1 MKFDKLHK
9 LIIVITSI
17 FLFASCSE
25 QMEYRENQNYQKDY
39 IQLNFSNVGGLISNI
54 YAQLDYD
61 FGNYDGAMLASASD
75 EAEYAWESSSIH
87 DFYNGS
93 WGPSN
98 PKASVWNSS
107 YSAIQNCNLFLE
119 EFLGLTFPELALND
133 DYQAQMFRYNNYEN
147 EVRFLRAYFYFNL
160 IRQYGDVPFYTKVMT
175 PDEINTLTRTPYED
189 IVQFIVD
196 ECDAI
201 VNKIPVDYTKLGS
214 MAIPGSQENGRANR
228 ITVLALKARTLL
240 YAASP
245 LFNTNNNKELWHQ
258 AALAN
263 KAVIDSSLVHGYHLE
278 DYTQIWGPHNWE
290 SKEAIFVRRI
300 TETSGSNVL
309 ESRNYPIGVEGG
321 NSGNCPT
328 QTLVDA
334 YQMKSTGK
342 FWDDPESGYDA
353 SNPYAG
359 RDPRFNMTIVKNGD
373 TKWPF
378 YNTQPIQTYFGGANG
393 EPISGATPTGYYLKK
408 LLDSSIDLRPGKET
422 RSRHSWITYRLGE
435 FYLNYAEAVYNYLG
449 SADGTSSEFQM
460 SAREAVNVIRSRQ
473 GVEMPELEA
482 GLSNDKF
489 WELYTNERMVELAF
503 EGHRFWDVRRW
514 KEGQK
519 LSSIDRM
526 KITRN
531 ADNTYSYRRESVNRL
546 WEDKM
551 YFFPI
556 PQSELLKNDNLTQNP
571 GYETNI

>member
-1 MKFDKLHK
+1 MKLDKLK
-9 LIIVITSI
+9 IVIVAITSS
-17 FLFASCSE
+17 FLFASCSDE
-25 QMEYRENQNYQKDY
+25 MEYREHQNYQKDY
-39 IQLNFSNVGGLISNI
+39 IQLNFANVGGLVSNI

-61 FGNYDGAMLASASD
+61 FGIYGGAMLASASD

-93 WGPSN
+93 WSPSN
-98 PKASVWNSS
+98 PKASTWNSS
-107 YSAIQNCNLFLE
+107 YTAIQDCNLFLE
-119 EFLGLTFPELALND
+119 EYLGLTFPELALND

-160 IRQYGDVPFYTKVMT
+160 IRQYGDVPFFTKVMT
-175 PDEINTLTRTPYED
+175 TNEVNTLTRTPYED
-189 IVQFIVD
+189 IVEFIVD

-201 VNKIPVDYTKLGS
+201 VNKIPLDYTKLGS
-214 MAIPGSQENGRANR
+214 MAIPGNQENGRVNR

-245 LFNTNNNKELWHQ
+245 LFNTENNSDLWHQ

-263 KAVIDSSLVHGYHLE
+263 KNVIDSCLAHGYALAN
-278 DYTQIWGPHNWE
+278 YTNIWGTTNWQ

-309 ESRNYPIGVEGG
+309 ESRNFPIGVEGG

-342 FWDDPESGYDA
+342 FWNDPESGFDPE
-353 SNPYAG
+353 NPYNN

-373 TKWPF
+373 TKWPT
-378 YNTQPIQTYFGGANG
+378 YNSLPIQTYFGGANG

-408 LLDSSIDLRPGKET
+408 MLDSSIDLRPGKTT

-435 FYLNYAEAVYNYLG
+435 FYLNYAEAVFKYLG
-449 SADGTSSEFQM
+449 TADATSAEFPM
-460 SAREAVNVIRSRQ
+460 SATDAVNVIRNRT
-473 GVEMPELEA
+473 GVNMPELA
-482 GLSNDKF
+482 SGLSNDDF
-489 WELYTNERMVELAF
+489 WRYYTNERMVELAF

-519 LSSIDRM
+519 FSKIDRM

-531 ADNTYSYRRESVNRL
+531 SDDTYNYTRQTVNRL
-546 WEDKM
+546 WHDRM

-571 GYETNI
+571 GYEKIM

>member
-1 MKFDKLHK
+1 MKLDKLQI
-9 LIIVITSI
+9 LFIVMTST
-17 FLFASCSE
+17 FLFASCSDE
-25 QMEYRENQNYQKDY
+25 MDYREHQNYQKDY
-39 IQLNFSNVGGLISNI
+39 IQLNFANVGGLVSNI

-75 EAEYAWESSSIH
+75 EAEYAWESNPIH

-93 WGPSN
+93 WSPSN
-98 PKASVWNSS
+98 AKASTWNNS
-107 YSAIQNCNLFLE
+107 YTAIQDCNLFLE
-119 EFLGLTFPELALND
+119 EYLGLTFPELALND

-160 IRQYGDVPFYTKVMT
+160 IRQYGDVPFFTKVMKT
-175 PDEINTLTRTPYED
+175 EEVNSLTRTPYKD
-189 IVQFIVD
+189 IVEFIVD

-201 VNKIPVDYTKLGS
+201 VNKIPLDYTKLGS
-214 MAIPGSQENGRANR
+214 MAIPGNQENGRVNR

-245 LFNTNNNKELWHQ
+245 LFNAENNSDLWYQ

-263 KAVIDSSLVHGYHLE
+263 KAVIDSCLTHGYKLE
-278 DYTQIWGPHNWE
+278 AYTKIWGTTNWQ
-290 SKEAIFVRRI
+290 SKEAIFVRRM
-300 TETSGSNVL
+300 TETSGSNIL
-309 ESRNYPIGVEGG
+309 ESRNFPIGVEGG

-342 FWDDPESGYDA
+342 FWNDPESGFDPT
-353 SNPYAG
+353 NPYNN

-373 TKWPF
+373 TKWPT
-378 YNTQPIQTYFGGANG
+378 YNTLPIQTYFGGANG

-408 LLDSSIDLRPGKET
+408 MLDSSIDLRPGKNT

-435 FYLNYAEAVYNYLG
+435 FYLNYAETVFKYLG
-449 SADGTSSEFQM
+449 TADATSAEFPM
-460 SAREAVNVIRSRQ
+460 SAREAVNVIRNRA
-473 GVEMPELEA
+473 GVAMPGLA
-482 GLSNDKF
+482 TGLSNDEC
-489 WELYTNERMVELAF
+489 WRYYTNERMVELAF

-514 KEGQK
+514 KEGEK
-519 LSSIDRM
+519 FKRIDRM

-531 ADNTYSYRRESVNRL
+531 SDGTLDYTRQTVDRL
-546 WEDKM
+546 WQDKM

-556 PQSELLKNDNLTQNP
+556 PQSELLKNDNLSQNP
-571 GYETNI
+571 GYETN

>member
-87 DFYNGS
+87 DFYNRP

>member
-9 LIIVITSI
+9 LIIAITSI
-17 FLFASCSE
+17 FLFTSCNE

-107 YSAIQNCNLFLE
+107 YAAIQDCNLFLE
-119 EFLGLTFPELALND
+119 EYLGLTFPELALND
-133 DYQAQMFRYNNYEN
+133 DYEAQMYRYRNYEN

-175 PDEINTLTRTPYED
+175 PDEVNTLTRTPYEN

-201 VNKIPVDYTKLGS
+201 VDKIPVDYTKLGS

-228 ITVLALKARTLL
+228 IAVLALKARTLL

-245 LFNTNNNKELWHQ
+245 LFNKDNNKELWHQ

-263 KAVIDSSLVHGYHLE
+263 KAVIDSSLVHGYRLE

-290 SKEAIFVRRI
+290 SKEAIFVRRL
-300 TETSGSNVL
+300 TETSGSNIL
-309 ESRNYPIGVEGG
+309 ESRNFPIGVEGG

-334 YQMKSTGK
+334 YQMKATGK
-342 FWDDPESGYDA
+342 FWNDPGSGYDPV
-353 SNPYAG
+353 NPYAG
-359 RDPRFNMTIVKNGD
+359 RDPRFNMSIVKNGD
-373 TKWPF
+373 TNWPF
-378 YNTQPIQTYFGGANG
+378 YNTLPIQTYFGGANG

-449 SADGTSSEFQM
+449 SADATSSEFLM
-460 SAREAVNVIRSRQ
+460 SAREAVNVIRGRH
-473 GVEMPELEA
+473 GVEMPALEA

-489 WELYTNERMVELAF
+489 WEFYTNERMVELAF

-519 LSSIDRM
+519 FSSIDRM

-531 ADNTYSYRRESVNRL
+531 ADNTYSYKRESVNRL
-546 WEDKM
+546 WDDKM

-571 GYETNI
+571 GYERNI

>member
-98 PKASVWNSS
+98 PKASIWNSS

-175 PDEINTLTRTPYED
+175 TEEVNKLTRTPYEN
-189 IVQFIVD
+189 IIQFIVD
-196 ECDAI
+196 ESDAI

-228 ITVLALKARTLL
+228 IAVLSLKARTLL

-245 LFNTNNNKELWHQ
+245 LFNKDNNKELWHQ

-300 TETSGSNVL
+300 TETSGSNIL
-309 ESRNYPIGVEGG
+309 ESRNFPIGVEGG

-342 FWDDPESGYDA
+342 FWDDPESGYEA

-473 GVEMPELEA
+473 GVEMPALEA